1 MAQIQECW
9 LINLCV
15 IIYHEESG
23 MWLILIK
30 FLLSKFPHEKT
41 WSIFLYLK
49 GWLFLSTHIESL
61 LETGSAHMVKFCS
74 ETKKIKLVKS
84 KRKNFPKKKNLKNN
98 CFFPQDVDF

>member
-15 IIYHEESG
+15 IIHHAESG

-84 KRKNFPKKKNLKNN
+84 KRKNFPKKKSEKQLL
-98 CFFPQDVDF
+98 FPPRC

>member
-15 IIYHEESG
+15 IIHHAESG

-41 WSIFLYLK
+41 WNIFLYLK

-74 ETKKIKLVKS
+74 ETKKLSKLKAEEKIFQKKS
-84 KRKNFPKKKNLKNN
+84 EK
-98 CFFPQDVDF
+98 